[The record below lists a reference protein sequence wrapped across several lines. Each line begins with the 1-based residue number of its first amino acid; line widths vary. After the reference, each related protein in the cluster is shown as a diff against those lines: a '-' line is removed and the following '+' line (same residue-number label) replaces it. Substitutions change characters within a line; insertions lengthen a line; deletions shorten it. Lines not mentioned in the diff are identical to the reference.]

1 MACLLSKECIKEN
14 LFQNLNWLAKS
25 TYEDILLLQDVSN
38 ISFVKYENKK
48 YIENTESSLRS
59 IKVKKDG

>member
-14 LFQNLNWLAKS
+14 LFQNLNWLEKS